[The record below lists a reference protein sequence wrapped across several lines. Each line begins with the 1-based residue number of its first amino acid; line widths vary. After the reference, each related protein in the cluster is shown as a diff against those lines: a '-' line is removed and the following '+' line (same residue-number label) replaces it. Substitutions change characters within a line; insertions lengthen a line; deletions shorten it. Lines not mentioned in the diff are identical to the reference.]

1 MAVGIM
7 VMIQS
12 TWALSPEPAREG
24 CRLWWSHQPKWLKN
38 GLSYFHSGG
47 PPDFIIY
54 SPILTC
60 PHTLKR
66 IQVINILPHT
76 KNFKSNPSHSG
87 NKSTILETSSSN
99 LYINKQKDHQTYA
112 QISTYHINWH
122 EKKQTFQRRVSLKIS
137 SSRGV
142 RKTLYLWNK
151 KRLV

>member
-47 PPDFIIY
+47 SPDFIIY

-99 LYINKQKDHQTYA
+99 LYINKQKGLG
-112 QISTYHINWH
+112 N
-122 EKKQTFQRRVSLKIS
+122 KKHNSKI
-137 SSRGV
+137 
-142 RKTLYLWNK
+142 KTLIRGEMRQGEAEVKFYGLNQLWFKLPHFFSFYKNI
-151 KRLV
+151 